1 MASEEQVH
9 ASCSAALAL
18 SYGFPLLCPRTDRS
32 GSRSRPVAQSRAGE
46 AGYNPCSSQ
55 SRFPESIGSH

>member
-18 SYGFPLLCPRTDRS
+18 FYGFPLLGPRTDRS
-32 GSRSRPVAQSRAGE
+32 GSRSRSVAQSRAGE
-46 AGYNPCSSQ
+46 AGYNPCSSH
-55 SRFPESIGSH
+55 SHFPESTGSH